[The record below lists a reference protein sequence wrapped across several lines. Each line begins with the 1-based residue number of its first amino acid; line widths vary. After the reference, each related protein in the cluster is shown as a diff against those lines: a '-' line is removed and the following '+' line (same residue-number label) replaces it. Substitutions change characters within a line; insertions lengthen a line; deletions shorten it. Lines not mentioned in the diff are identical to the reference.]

1 MTTNK
6 LKTTLK
12 KEPEAMS
19 FFEINDEYSNLIH
32 LTKNLPLLDNDSQEI
47 ILADLSAISNSRSI
61 EIDKLYKTLENFER
75 EIEYWQKQ
83 EEEVKKSKTHAQN
96 TVKRLKES
104 IRGIRRRLPQGKEF
118 NSIAGRDYQFTVT
131 PITPG
136 QAYSFKYI
144 QTKDFSDFSSKEQE
158 SFFLKKETIQTKK
171 TVISSISGKHIK
183 EEESSNP
190 KSEIILNENTISN
203 AHKENKLPDGIR
215 VIQNYKITRKTICRE
230 VELETSTHPEQFFR
244 ESTSS

>member
-1 MTTNK
+1 
-6 LKTTLK
+6 
-12 KEPEAMS
+12 MS
-19 FFEINDEYSNLIH
+19 
-32 LTKNLPLLDNDSQEI
+32 DS
-47 ILADLSAISNSRSI
+47 
-61 EIDKLYKTLENFER
+61 
-75 EIEYWQKQ
+75 
-83 EEEVKKSKTHAQN
+83 
-96 TVKRLKES
+96 
-104 IRGIRRRLPQGKEF
+104 KEF
-118 NSIAGRDYQFTVT
+118 NAISGRDYQFTVT

-144 QTKDFSDFSSKEQE
+144 QTKDFSDFSTEEQE

-230 VELETSTHPEQFFR
+230 VELETSTHPEQFFP
-244 ESTSS
+244 ESRSS